1 MGFTGTRCESFVEWC
16 MADRSPCLNGG
27 TCVQRSNH
35 YECLC
40 QRGWEG
46 LNCDIPAMSCA
57 AISASRGM
65 IQQRFN
71 GPFFQDNPGEL
82 APELSE
88 TLTQDTTLVVFRFL
102 TNTPNL
108 PSQAF
113 QSTSRL

>member
-1 MGFTGTRCESFVEWC
+1 
-16 MADRSPCLNGG
+16 
-27 TCVQRSNH
+27 
-35 YECLC
+35 
-40 QRGWEG
+40 
-46 LNCDIPAMSCA
+46 
-57 AISASRGM
+57 M

-88 TLTQDTTLVVFRFL
+88 TLTKYTTLVVFRFL